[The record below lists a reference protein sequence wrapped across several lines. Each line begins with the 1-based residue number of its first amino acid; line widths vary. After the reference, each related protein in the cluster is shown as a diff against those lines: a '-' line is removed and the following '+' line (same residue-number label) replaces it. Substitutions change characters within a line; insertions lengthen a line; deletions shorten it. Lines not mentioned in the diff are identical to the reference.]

1 MEPPKPETE
10 SYNILFVD
18 RSQAISLPT
27 PDDIDGSEVLLN
39 ETTLTRV
46 VRIQGFVIKYGTL
59 VAPIEAHN
67 MMYVAKHTTVPIPKV
82 YAIYQ
87 SYDKHMKNMTT
98 YIVMQDVQGK
108 TLMNLVGNVDRGRKL
123 SIAQTLRRYFD
134 QLRQL
139 QHPGYFG
146 NIDGGRP
153 LDDLF
158 QETQLAKDIHSSFGT
173 VDQLVE
179 WILRIY
185 TTETGERMTHKARYY
200 QNVLPIALR
209 SDSTPVFTHNNFQ
222 TKNIMI
228 QDDSGLVIIDWEFA
242 SWYPMYWEYSTATW
256 ANGGWYDD
264 WHDYVRITPDNYPTQ
279 SLWLSSMKLEMW
291 S

>member
-1 MEPPKPETE
+1 MEPPKPDTK

-18 RSQAISLPT
+18 QSQAISLPT

-46 VRIQGFVIKYGTL
+46 VKIQEFVIKYGTL

-67 MMYVAKHTTVPIPKV
+67 MLYVAQHTAVSIPKV

-87 SYDKHMKNMTT
+87 RYDERKKKIAT
-98 YIVMQDVQGK
+98 YIVMQYVQGK
-108 TLMNLVGNVDRGRKL
+108 TLVELWGNLDQDRKL
-123 SIAQTLRRYFD
+123 SIAQTLRTYFD
-134 QLRQL
+134 QLRLL

-146 NIDGGRP
+146 NIHGGPP

-158 QETQLAKDIHSSFGT
+158 QETQLAKDIKSSFET

-179 WILRIY
+179 WFLRIY
-185 TTETGERMTHKARYY
+185 TTETGERMAHKARYY
-200 QNVLPIALR
+200 QNVLPAALR
-209 SDSTPVFTHNNFQ
+209 SDSTPVFTHNDFQ
-222 TKNIMI
+222 RKNVMV
-228 QDDSGLVIIDWEFA
+228 QDDGGLFIIDWEFA

-264 WHDYVRITPDNYPTQ
+264 WHDYVRITLDNYPIQ

>member
-1 MEPPKPETE
+1 MEPPQPKAK
-10 SYNILFVD
+10 SYDTLFVD
-18 RSQAISLPT
+18 QSQAISLPT
-27 PDDIDGSEVLLN
+27 PDDIDDSEVLLN
-39 ETTLTRV
+39 ETRGSRV
-46 VRIQGFVIKYGTL
+46 VRTQGFVIKYGIF
-59 VAPIEAHN
+59 VKPIEAHN
-67 MMYVAKHTTVPIPKV
+67 MLYVAKSTAVPVPKV

-87 SYDKHMKNMTT
+87 CYDERKKRITT
-98 YIVMQDVQGK
+98 YIVMQYVQGK
-108 TLMNLVGNVDRGRKL
+108 TLVDLWGNLDQDRKL
-123 SIAQTLRRYFD
+123 SIAQTLRTHFD

-146 NIDGGRP
+146 NIDGGPP

-158 QETQLAKDIHSSFGT
+158 SATQLAKDINSSFET
-173 VDQLVE
+173 VDQLAE

-185 TTETGERMTHKARYY
+185 TTETGERMAHKARYY
-200 QNVLPIALR
+200 QHVLPTALQ
-209 SDSTPVFTHNNFQ
+209 SDSTPVFTHNDFQ
-222 TKNIMI
+222 RKNVMV
-228 QDDSGLVIIDWEFA
+228 QDDGGLFIIDWEFA

-264 WHDYVRITPDNYPTQ
+264 WHDYVCITLDNYPTQ